1 MLIKNALLLFDA
13 ASALDKASDNSLF
26 FFSFSLSLS
35 SLSFVSLLS
44 NMVIRLVRVTP
55 IKNTNKKSTM
65 MVPHTFLYEFT
76 RLCVTIKVKLSP

>member
-35 SLSFVSLLS
+35 SLSFVSLLLY
-44 NMVIRLVRVTP
+44 MMIRLLRVTP
-55 IKNTNKKSTM
+55 TINTNTKRTM
-65 MVPHTFLYEFT
+65 IVPHTFLYEFT